1 MELTIEQALQ
11 QAIEAHRAGKL
22 QDAEGLYKAILSAQP
37 KHPDEN
43 HNLGVL
49 AVSLDK
55 TELALPLFKT
65 ALEANPNQGQFWLSY
80 IDALMKTNQLD
91 NAKSVLE
98 QGRKLGLSGDKVDS
112 LQAQLTQITSRQDSE
127 LLLEKQGATFTQQR
141 KRFSSK
147 KEKRKGS
154 QIDQTNPNQ
163 LIKPSKTEIDALLD
177 HYQAGRYELVQ
188 NLAKSITQQYPTY
201 PFGWKVLGA
210 TFKQTGKIQD
220 ALIANRRAVELSPND
235 AEAYS
240 NLGITLQDLGKPEDA
255 VACYRAAISIRS
267 NYAEANNNLGI
278 SLRELGKLEDAE
290 ACYRA
295 AIAIKPD
302 YAEAHSNLGIT
313 LQELG
318 RQEEAEKSCKEAIVI
333 MPSLAAA
340 HYNLGNILKDSGK
353 LEDAKKSY
361 RLAIAIKPDYAEAYS
376 NLGTTLYE
384 LGELDDAA
392 ATYRTAIAMRPDYAE
407 AHSNFG
413 NTLKALG
420 KLEEAESCYRV
431 AIALRPELAYAHYN
445 LGNILNDLGKL
456 KDAEKCYGTAI
467 ALRPDYAEA
476 HSNLG
481 NTLKDLGNLED
492 AEKCYRLAIVIKPD
506 YAEAHSN
513 LGITLQ
519 ELGRQEDA
527 ESCYKNAIS
536 LNPDYELAQYN
547 YGVWFC
553 EQGNYKQAAEQLLRI
568 KHFRN
573 SQNYLLKC
581 WYFLNEQ
588 ALFYDQL
595 HSLIRLGECNAIV
608 GAFSCRAAVRFGTVT
623 ANPFCNEPLR
633 YVLKTDLSQEY
644 DFPETFVQPALAILN
659 DRKILNR
666 TQHLLSNGRQTAGNL
681 FALENIFVNEIKRII
696 GLEIEKYR
704 ACFKD
709 SEEGLI
715 KHWPD
720 SYSLHGWIISMKNGG
735 KLSPHM
741 HEKGW
746 ISGSIYINVPPK
758 AEPNSGDLVTC
769 IEDEKYLTESN
780 KNKSTSIDVATGS
793 LCLFPASLLHYTIPF
808 ASDEDRIVLAF
819 DVIPG
824 RGPKS

>member
-11 QAIEAHRAGKL
+11 QAIEAHKAGKL
-22 QDAEGLYKAILSAQP
+22 QDAEGLYRAILSAQP
-37 KHPDEN
+37 KHPDAN

-65 ALEANPNQGQFWLSY
+65 ALEANPNQGQFWISY
-80 IDALMKTNQLD
+80 VDALIKQKQFE
-91 NAKSVLE
+91 NARSVLE
-98 QGRKLGLSGDKVDS
+98 QGMKIGLSGDKVDS
-112 LQAQLTQITSRQDSE
+112 LQEQLTQITLGQDPE
-127 LLLEKQGATFTQQR
+127 LLFKKQSPTFTQNR
-141 KRFSSK
+141 KRLSSK

-154 QIDQTNPNQ
+154 QIDQTNLNQ
-163 LIKPSKTEIDALLD
+163 LIKPPQTEIDALLE

-188 NLAKSITQQYPTY
+188 ALAKSITQQYPTY

-220 ALIANRRAVELSPND
+220 ALIANRRVLELSPND

-267 NYAEANNNLGI
+267 NYAEAHNNLGI

-313 LQELG
+313 LQERGKLG
-318 RQEEAEKSCKEAIVI
+318 NAEKSYREAILI

-353 LEDAKKSY
+353 LVDAKISY
-361 RLAIAIKPDYAEAYS
+361 RVAITIKPDYVEAYS
-376 NLGTTLYE
+376 NLGTTLHD
-384 LGELDDAA
+384 LGELDDAVASYKA
-392 ATYRTAIAMRPDYAE
+392 AIEIRPDYAE

-420 KLEEAESCYRV
+420 KLEDAERCYGV
-431 AIALRPELAYAHYN
+431 AISLRPELEHAHYN
-445 LGNILNDLGKL
+445 LGNTLKDLGKL
-456 KDAEKCYGTAI
+456 EDAEKCYKAAI
-467 ALRPDYAEA
+467 ALRSDYAEA

-481 NTLKDLGNLED
+481 NTLKELGNLED
-492 AEKCYRLAIVIKPD
+492 AEKCYRLAISAKPD

-519 ELGRQEDA
+519 ELGRQEAA
-527 ESCYKNAIS
+527 ESCYKNAIA
-536 LNPDYELAQYN
+536 LNPEYELAQYN

-553 EQGNYKQAAEQLLRI
+553 EQGNYKQASELLLRI
-568 KHFRN
+568 KNFRN

-595 HSLIRLGECNAIV
+595 HSLIRLGELNAIV

-623 ANPFCNEPLR
+623 ANPFCNDPLR

-644 DFPETFVQPALAILN
+644 DFPETFLKPALATLN

-681 FALENIFVNEIKRII
+681 FASENIFIAEIKRII
-696 GLEIEKYR
+696 CLEIEKYR
-704 ACFKD
+704 AFFKD

-735 KLSPHM
+735 RLSPHM

-758 AEPNSGDLVTC
+758 TELNAGNLVTC
-769 IEDEKYLTESN
+769 IEDEKYLDESN
-780 KNKSTSIDVATGS
+780 SNKSTSIDVATGS

-819 DVIPG
+819 DVVPDRVSKG
-824 RGPKS
+824 